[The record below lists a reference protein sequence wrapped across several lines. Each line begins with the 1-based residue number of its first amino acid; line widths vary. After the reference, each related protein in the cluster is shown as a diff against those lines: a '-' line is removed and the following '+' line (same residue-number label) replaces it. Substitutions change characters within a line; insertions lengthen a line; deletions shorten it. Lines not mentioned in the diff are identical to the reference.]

1 MCVVNRPKPKKL
13 HLKKIASKTVLK
25 TNNERFNIRDVLK
38 LVKGLPIQ
46 SSPMVTKRFLANQE
60 KSVKSRQGAQ
70 AFLRILMH
78 STKCGSCKNIK
89 CIKMKM
95 IQDHFNKCSK
105 NRQNCLVCGQLIALL
120 TPFLKQYQRRA

>member
-1 MCVVNRPKPKKL
+1 MCTVNRPKLKKL
-13 HLKKIASKTVLK
+13 HSKKIASKTVLK
-25 TNNERFNIRDVLK
+25 TNNDGVNIRDILT
-38 LVKGLPIQ
+38 LVKDLPIQ
-46 SSPMVTKRFLANQE
+46 NFPMVARSFLTQE
-60 KSVKSRQGAQ
+60 KSVKIRQGAQ

-105 NRQNCLVCGQLIALL
+105 NDQNCLVCGQLIALL
-120 TPFLKQYQRRA
+120 TPFLKQ

>member
-1 MCVVNRPKPKKL
+1 MCAVNQLKPKKL
-13 HLKKIASKTVLK
+13 HLKKIASKTVFK
-25 TNNERFNIRDVLK
+25 TNNGVNVRD
-38 LVKGLPIQ
+38 LVKDLPVQ
-46 SSPMVTKRFLANQE
+46 NFPMVSKSFLTQE
-60 KSVKSRQGAQ
+60 KSVKSRQGIQ

-78 STKCGSCKNIK
+78 SGKCGSCMNLK

-105 NRQNCLVCGQLIALL
+105 NGQNCAVCGQLIAIL

>member
-1 MCVVNRPKPKKL
+1 MCAINRPKSKKL
-13 HLKKIASKTVLK
+13 HLKKIVSKTVLI
-25 TNNERFNIRDVLK
+25 TNNDGVNIRDVLN

-46 SSPMVTKRFLANQE
+46 NLPMVTKIFLADQE
-60 KSVKSRQGAQ
+60 KSVKLRQGAQ
-70 AFLRILMH
+70 AFLKILMH

-105 NRQNCLVCGQLIALL
+105 NGQHCAVCAQLIALL
-120 TPFLKQYQRRA
+120 TPFVK

>member
-1 MCVVNRPKPKKL
+1 MCAVNRPKPKKL

-25 TNNERFNIRDVLK
+25 TNNDGVNIRDVLK
-38 LVKGLPIQ
+38 LVKELPIQ
-46 SSPMVTKRFLANQE
+46 NLPMVTKRFLADQE
-60 KSVKSRQGAQ
+60 KSVKLRQGAQ

-105 NRQNCLVCGQLIALL
+105 NGQNCLVCGQLIVLL

>member
-95 IQDHFNKCSK
+95 IQNHFNKCSK
-105 NRQNCLVCGQLIALL
+105 NCVVCGQLIALL
-120 TPFLKQYQRRA
+120 TPFLKQYQRRP